1 MGMSLIY
8 KSMMIISQDTHAS
21 IARGKLLIFEPNHA
35 NVSNLFSC
43 FYVIMTGSGKAPEQV
58 GTRRGCRDSTPGMN
72 RVSLYFSGMNRG
84 WGGLNLTTETREKRS
99 GDREWVSFEEND
111 PLSVSAFSDSL
122 ANRGPLG
129 RRSSR

>member
-35 NVSNLFSC
+35 NVSHLFSC

-84 WGGLNLTTETREKRS
+84 WGGLNLTAEAREKSS
-99 GDREWVSFEEND
+99 GDREWVRFEEND
-111 PLSVSAFSDSL
+111 QIWVSGVRDWR
-122 ANRGPLG
+122 ANP
-129 RRSSR
+129 